1 MAELLKNT
9 YSKEFIEKLSNKAIL
24 VYPNFKKQDFTDTI
38 LKPSWENL
46 ELKERV
52 RQISTTLNLF
62 LPFSYKEQL
71 GILKEIKNDFSYL
84 EAIIFPDFVE
94 VFGIDDF
101 TNSMKALEFFTINS
115 TSEFAIR
122 QFILKYEDETMKQMK
137 IWAKSQNEHIRRLS
151 SEGCR
156 PRLPWGVA
164 LGNFKKNPK
173 KVLEIIEILKNDK
186 SKYVQKS
193 VANNLNDISK
203 DNPNLVMSFV
213 KNNLGISKELNWICK
228 HSSRTLLK
236 KGNEEILK
244 LFGFEQ
250 TNHIDILNFFYD
262 EKVKI
267 GQDLNFSFEL
277 ISKDKLGNIRV
288 EYEINYLKQ
297 KGKYNKKIFMI
308 TQNNFNNNSKK
319 FIKKQS
325 FKDMTTRK
333 HIKGL
338 HNLSIIVNG
347 VKIAKKDFVVY

>member
-9 YSKEFIEKLSNKAIL
+9 YSKEFIEKLSNKTIL
-24 VYPNFKKQDFTDTI
+24 VYPNFKKQDFINTI
-38 LKPSWENL
+38 LNPSWENL
-46 ELKERV
+46 ELKARV
-52 RQISTTLNLF
+52 RHISTTLNLF

-71 GILKEIKNDFSYL
+71 EILKEIKRDFSYL

-94 VFGIDDF
+94 VFGLDDF
-101 TNSMKALEFFTINS
+101 TSSIKALEFFTINS

-137 IWAKSQNEHIRRLS
+137 AWAKSQNEHIRRLS

-156 PRLPWGVA
+156 PRLPWGIA

-173 KVLEIIEILKNDK
+173 KVFEIIEILKNDN

-203 DNPNLVMSFV
+203 DNPNLVINFV
-213 KNNLGISKELNWICK
+213 KSNLGVSKELNWICK

-236 KGNEEILK
+236 KGNKEVLK

-250 TNHIDILNFFYD
+250 TNHINILNFYCD
-262 EKVKI
+262 EKVRI

-277 ISKDKLGNIRV
+277 ISKDKLVNIRV

-297 KGKYNKKIFMI
+297 KGKYTKKIFMI
-308 TQNNFNNNSKK
+308 TQSNLTNSSKK
-319 FIKKQS
+319 FIKKQN
-325 FKDMTTRK
+325 FKNMTTRK
-333 HIKGL
+333 HINGL
-338 HNLSIIVNG
+338 HNLSIVVNG
-347 VKIAKKDFVVY
+347 VKIAQKDFIVY